1 VGADNKS
8 SGHPRLNYH
17 RLLIIVDALVGAVV
31 GYETFKYDGTSV
43 AGSLK
48 GNGETIGGYFA
59 QRFGARELSRP
70 RRRFGLSD
78 CALTTGETKGATVQF
93 SPVRKKTAPK
103 IGWSL
108 RWVP

>member
-1 VGADNKS
+1 
-8 SGHPRLNYH
+8 
-17 RLLIIVDALVGAVV
+17 LVGAVV
-31 GYETFKYDGTSV
+31 GYETFKYDGASV

-78 CALTTGETKGATVQF
+78 CGRNSCLSRGECIERPVATVLNPSGRTIF
-93 SPVRKKTAPK
+93 FR
-103 IGWSL
+103 
-108 RWVP
+108 RYR